1 MQQLHSSIFSLADSI
16 VPNEIGVNKVHR
28 FFDLGIGA
36 QGEHHI
42 MILYR
47 EAFFSSLAIGY
58 KSPIRISKFCVA
70 YPVNN
75 PREVPYGH
83 LFCVDRSRTDI
94 ELDRLIIRSLKNK
107 NDFTVYPFEDKNLNV
122 YKDSAGNTL
131 IKTNGYLSC
140 PYLVVDE

>member
-1 MQQLHSSIFSLADSI
+1 MQHSMIFSLADSI
-16 VPNEIGVNKVHR
+16 VPHDIGVSAVNR
-28 FFDLGIGA
+28 FFDLGTGA

-47 EAFFSSLAIGY
+47 EAFYSRLVIGH
-58 KSPIRISKFCVA
+58 KLPIRISKFCVA

-75 PREVPYGH
+75 SRDVPYGH
-83 LFCVDRSRTDI
+83 LFCVDKSRTEI
-94 ELDRLIIRSLKNK
+94 QADRLVIRSLKNK
-107 NDFTVYPFEDKNLNV
+107 NDFSVYPFEDKNLNV

-131 IKTNGYLSC
+131 IKTSGQPTC

>member
-1 MQQLHSSIFSLADSI
+1 MQHSMIFSLADSV
-16 VPNEIGVNKVHR
+16 VPDEIGVSAVNR
-28 FFDLGIGA
+28 FFDLGTGA

-47 EAFFSSLAIGY
+47 EAFYSRLVIGH
-58 KSPIRISKFCVA
+58 KLPIRISKFCVA

-75 PREVPYGH
+75 SRDVPYGH
-83 LFCVDRSRTDI
+83 LFCVDKSRTEI
-94 ELDRLIIRSLKNK
+94 QADRLVIRSLKNK
-107 NDFTVYPFEDKNLNV
+107 NDFAVYPFEDKNLNV

-131 IKTNGYLSC
+131 IKTSGQPKC